1 MNMKPKRHILT
12 RMRKRTILPRDV
24 LRKKSDREYNCS
36 ISTLKFKLPTNVK
49 TLKQNAYS
57 RFNHLQRKR
66 KSGYRSVFGNQREE
80 RTIDLS
86 EEKKYVK
93 TVHMRQQKQDK
104 KEYVLTNMKEMYE
117 KKGQIFNE
125 EGCKS
130 KITSLWEDLLSLKH
144 FRIRTESIQCYLVTQ
159 QALPNRTTHLQGTE
173 WTYFKYEMLRL
184 RTFITY
190 PMNATQSSLVLAR
203 EGFVYVGSGSDDKVT
218 CYSCCVSKNSWI
230 EQEVVSEVHKT
241 MSPSCAMV
249 TGLNNDNIP
258 IYMNNALSFDLI
270 MSKLTANSSIIE
282 MDAAPFASQE
292 CVAKANGNSLSENIE
307 KHPSNNKRPVKEAIS
322 SNTSFA
328 TLEHASIT
336 MPPTVQLP
344 PTSAQTFS
352 PDLVYATSSKE
363 EDYPTLQET
372 NESSSLADNTE
383 RSSIASTNNAMKDT
397 LSGHNTASNSSS
409 IQADTVAAETVTT
422 GPKKPEAQKPTTNTR
437 NGKGPTYSEL
447 GIVTERPK
455 RPEYAIKNE
464 RMKTFSNW
472 PPSHLIQKEDLADA
486 GFYYAA
492 YGDCARCFFCGGGLR
507 NWEDEDDVW
516 VEHARWFPKCAFIRQ
531 LMGQNFV
538 DAVQELNKTK
548 DKISFQMVIETM
560 GGSPAAF
567 QLDSKSQPLK
577 RDAAVRAMIEFGYKE
592 TQVLEVANHLKSQE
606 NVIMSADV
614 LLKKLTEES
623 ETNPHLSNRQLR
635 AMRKSATEQD
645 LESIRKMKER
655 NNELRQQTMCKI
667 CMDKDVE
674 VVFLP
679 CGHLVSCAECAG
691 ALKDCAVC
699 RKPVKGTV
707 RAFLG

>member
-1 MNMKPKRHILT
+1 MHTSKGTK
-12 RMRKRTILPRDV
+12 LPRDV
-24 LRKKSDREYNCS
+24 LRMKSDRKFNCR
-36 ISTLKFKLPTNVK
+36 IATLKCNFPSTVK
-49 TLKQNAYS
+49 TLNQNTFS
-57 RFNHLQRKR
+57 RANHLQRKR
-66 KSGYRSVFGNQREE
+66 KSGYSLGQSRCLFSSGHRNNK
-80 RTIDLS
+80 LGS
-86 EEKKYVK
+86 PPEKDFRKSLI
-93 TVHMRQQKQDK
+93 MRQEDDNKQKN
-104 KEYVLTNMKEMYE
+104 LTSLTEEMSE
-117 KKGQIFNE
+117 KKGQIFHE
-125 EGCKS
+125 DGLQS
-130 KITSLWEDLLSLKH
+130 KIKSLWEDLLSLKH

-159 QALPNRTTHLQGTE
+159 QALPNRPTHLQGTE

-218 CYSCCVSKNSWI
+218 CYTCYVSKNSWL

-241 MSPSCAMV
+241 MSPNCSMV
-249 TGLNNDNIP
+249 TGLNCDNIP
-258 IYMNNALSFDLI
+258 IYMNDDLSFDLI
-270 MSKLTANSSIIE
+270 MNKLTVNSSIIE

-336 MPPTVQLP
+336 MPPSVQLSI
-344 PTSAQTFS
+344 TSSQTSS
-352 PDLVYATSSKE
+352 PDLVYAMSSEKE
-363 EDYPTLQET
+363 NSTLQET
-372 NESSSLADNTE
+372 NESSSLVDNTE
-383 RSSIASTNNAMKDT
+383 RSSIGSANDAMKET
-397 LSGHNTASNSSS
+397 LSGHNTATAASNSSS
-409 IQADTVAAETVTT
+409 IQADTTAAQTVTT
-422 GPKKPEAQKPTTNTR
+422 GPKKPEAQNPATNNTR

-464 RMKTFSNW
+464 RIKTFSNW

>member
-1 MNMKPKRHILT
+1 
-12 RMRKRTILPRDV
+12 MRKRTIIPRDV
-24 LRKKSDREYNCS
+24 QRKKSDREYNCS
-36 ISTLKFKLPTNVK
+36 ISTLKFKLPKNVK
-49 TLKQNAYS
+49 TLRPNAYS

-66 KSGYRSVFGNQREE
+66 KSG
-80 RTIDLS
+80 DLT
-86 EEKKYVK
+86 EEKESIK
-93 TVHMRQQKQDK
+93 TSHMRQQKQDK
-104 KEYVLTNMKEMYE
+104 KEYVLTNKKEMYE

-125 EGCKS
+125 ESCKS

-144 FRIRTESIQCYLVTQ
+144 FRIRTESIQCYLVSQ
-159 QALPNRTTHLQGTE
+159 QVLPNRPTHLDGTE
-173 WTYFKYEMLRL
+173 WAYFKYEMLRL

-190 PMNATQSSLVLAR
+190 PTHTSQSSLVLAR
-203 EGFVYVGSGSDDKVT
+203 EGFVYVGTGSDDKVT
-218 CYSCCVSKNSWI
+218 CYTCCVSKTSWL

-249 TGLNNDNIP
+249 TGLNSDNIP

-270 MSKLTANSSIIE
+270 MSKLNANSSIIE

-344 PTSAQTFS
+344 PTSSQTSS
-352 PDLVYATSSKE
+352 PDLVYAVSSKE
-363 EDYPTLQET
+363 DNSTLQET

-383 RSSIASTNNAMKDT
+383 RNSIGSANDAMEDT
-397 LSGHNTASNSSS
+397 LSGRNTATAASNSSS
-409 IQADTVAAETVTT
+409 IQADTTAAQTVTT
-422 GPKKPEAQKPTTNTR
+422 GPKKPEAQKPATNITR

-464 RMKTFSNW
+464 RIKTFSNW
-472 PPSHLIQKEDLADA
+472 PTSHFIQKEDLADA

-538 DAVQELNKTK
+538 DAVQELNKTN

-560 GGSPAAF
+560 DGSPAAF

-592 TQVLEVANHLKSQE
+592 TQVLEVANHVKSQE

-614 LLKKLTEES
+614 LLKKLNEES
-623 ETNPHLSNRQLR
+623 ETNPHLSSRQLR
-635 AMRKSATEQD
+635 ALRKSATEQD